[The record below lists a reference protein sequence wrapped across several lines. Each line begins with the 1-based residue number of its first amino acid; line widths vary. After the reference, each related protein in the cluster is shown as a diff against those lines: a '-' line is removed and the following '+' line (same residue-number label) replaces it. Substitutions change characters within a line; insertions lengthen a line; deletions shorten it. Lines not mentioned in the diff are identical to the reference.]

1 MRLLLG
7 IAIAV
12 CLVGVY
18 MISPSMERD
27 GDPRKIIGG
36 ATAIC
41 KDGMLSTSESRRGT
55 CSGHG
60 GVKEWIK

>member
-1 MRLLLG
+1 MKFVLG
-7 IAIAV
+7 VAAGV

-18 MISPSMERD
+18 LLSPRLEP
-27 GDPRKIIGG
+27 DPDPSQIIGG

-41 KDGMLSTSESRRGT
+41 HDGMLSTSKNRRGT

-60 GVKEWIK
+60 GVKRWIE